1 MTSLTVT
8 IITVCRNAST
18 TIEKTLLSVQQQ
30 SHPDIQH
37 IVIDG
42 ASTDGTQEIVS
53 KGLRVGGV
61 LRSEADKGIYNA
73 MNKGIALA
81 TGDIIAFL
89 NADDMYAHS
98 DVVKNVLANLQS
110 APDTN
115 TIFGDVAFYNKD
127 TPGQFYRRYNSGIF
141 RPWLLRWG
149 WMPAHPGM
157 FMTRVCYEEIGPF
170 KENYEIAADYEFIT
184 RGFSKKIIRYRY
196 LKDIF
201 VYMLPGGASTENVAA
216 RMTIN
221 RETVKACRENGIYTN
236 LAMVMTK
243 YPLKL
248 IGYLR

>member
-157 FMTRVCYEEIGPF
+157 FMTR
-170 KENYEIAADYEFIT
+170 
-184 RGFSKKIIRYRY
+184 GFSKKIIRYRY